1 MISENFYNISKSKKY
16 HTPDQYPTKK
26 SISYFSQ
33 YGNPKN
39 IINKNQ
45 NIYNINLNQ
54 GIHHITENEP
64 DESYS
69 FIEPNDIDLLNEK
82 IISQKKNILY
92 LKSRLGN
99 YNNIKKEISRLNQ
112 ELNKV
117 DEAIKIKND
126 IISEYQL
133 LSEIAKNKFANYINK
148 SDSKLKEYNK
158 KMLNIPDLQKENN
171 DLTQKILILLNENKK
186 LKQKYEEMELYNKK
200 EIDYIQN
207 DIINLKNNFENIIK
221 ENDIIK
227 KENINS
233 DNEIEN
239 LRKQLLLK
247 ENYESELDDI
257 NKKCFLL
264 ENQINKKE
272 NTIENLQKINE
283 VLKKKL
289 NSTNDDY
296 NKILNKQNKQ
306 KSLQEKIK
314 KLESLC
320 EEYELAF
327 RKLKKSKSLC
337 PIINK
342 NKIYDNN
349 NYNRNYSNRNK
360 NIIFKRYNSRIFYKY
375 NNDKKI
381 IENKKDIYND
391 MFNEFKDNSVI
402 NYDYYNLTDTTN
414 NNTNKNKKNNYKNNK
429 LKSLT
434 QRNKE
439 IDINIKNKKN
449 KKNKINLN
457 DNNFTLQP
465 SQFLDKSF
473 GYSNYLLDNLKNK
486 ISQIHFDTKY

>member
-33 YGNPKN
+33 FGNPKN

-54 GIHHITENEP
+54 GIHNITEKEP

-92 LKSRLGN
+92 LKSRLDN

-133 LSEIAKNKFANYINK
+133 LSEITKNKFANYINK

-171 DLTQKILILLNENKK
+171 NLTQKILILLNENKK

-200 EIDYIQN
+200 EIDYIKN

-264 ENQINKKE
+264 ENQINQKE

-314 KLESLC
+314 QLESLC
-320 EEYELAF
+320 EEYELAL

-360 NIIFKRYNSRIFYKY
+360 NIIFKRYNSRIFYKH

-381 IENKKDIYND
+381 IENKKDIYNN
-391 MFNEFKDNSVI
+391 MFNEFKDNSDI
-402 NYDYYNLTDTTN
+402 NYDYYNLTDTAN
-414 NNTNKNKKNNYKNNK
+414 NNTN
-429 LKSLT
+429 
-434 QRNKE
+434 
-439 IDINIKNKKN
+439 KN